1 MIPSLNK
8 EFFIKGC
15 QNKNFAILARFI
27 SFIESSRNSHQKVV
41 TDVFKEIK
49 EKKTIVVGIS
59 GTPGAGK
66 STFIN
71 QLGLSLIKGK
81 KNFKL
86 AVIAIDPSSEI
97 SGGSILGDKTRMGE
111 LSVFSQVFIRP
122 ISSKGSVGGVTPKI
136 HNIIRALKSWGFDL
150 ILIETVGVGQSEST
164 VRALVDKL
172 VLVVPPGTG
181 DDLQALKRGLLE
193 LVDVVC
199 INKIDQVSKELV
211 KSSYDH
217 YLSSL
222 HILRS
227 KEIPVFLTNSIS
239 AKGVDNIVNWF
250 KVYMNAEQI
259 SKNKK
264 VLNLD
269 ITRHKKLYQLELQS
283 RFIDWM
289 NSDKN
294 AKHFKLPLDQLLK
307 KFAQF
312 LLK

>member
-1 MIPSLNK
+1 VISALNK
-8 EFFIKGC
+8 EFYINGHK
-15 QNKNFAILARFI
+15 NKNFSVLARFI
-27 SFIESSRNSHQKVV
+27 SLIESSRSSHQKIVRE
-41 TDVFKEIK
+41 VFEVIK
-49 EKKTIVVGIS
+49 SKKTIVVGIS

-71 QLGLSLIKGK
+71 QLGLSLIKSK
-81 KNFKL
+81 KKFKL

-111 LSVFSQVFIRP
+111 LSVFPQVFIRP

-136 HNIIRALKSWGFDL
+136 HNIVRALKSWGFDL

-164 VRALVDKL
+164 VRAIVDKL

-199 INKIDQVSKELV
+199 INKIDLVSKELV
-211 KSSYDH
+211 RSSFDH

-227 KEIPVFLTNSIS
+227 KEIPVFLTNSNS
-239 AKGVDNIVNWF
+239 AKGIGNIVKWF
-250 KVYMNAEQI
+250 KAYINKEQV
-259 SKNKK
+259 SKSIN
-264 VLNLD
+264 VD
-269 ITRHKKLYQLELQS
+269 VIRHKKLYLLELQS
-283 RFIDWM
+283 RFMEWM
-289 NSDKN
+289 NCDEN
-294 AKHFKLPLDQLLK
+294 TKHLKLPIDQLLK

>member
-8 EFFIKGC
+8 EFFIQGC
-15 QNKNFAILARFI
+15 ENKNFAILARFI
-27 SFIESSRNSHQKVV
+27 SLIESSRSSHQKFV
-41 TDVFKEIK
+41 TEVFKKIK

-136 HNIIRALKSWGFDL
+136 QNIVRALKSWGFDL

-164 VRALVDKL
+164 VRAIVDKL

-239 AKGVDNIVNWF
+239 PKGIGNIVNWF
-250 KVYMNAEQI
+250 KLYIDTKNV

-264 VLNLD
+264 VLNSEV
-269 ITRHKKLYQLELQS
+269 IPHKKLYLLELQS
-283 RFIDWM
+283 RFMDWM
-289 NSDKN
+289 NSDEN
-294 AKHFKLPLDQLLK
+294 AKHFKLPLDELLK